1 MALLK
6 QKLNAAQTLE
16 TWGFGRE
23 TSCAIS
29 TKLQIPQVPV
39 KGKLQL
45 GKQRNQTL
53 DSLLLSCEGISGF
66 SQHGFLSFFGLGQSP
81 LLSRTIEG
89 ETAEAC
95 HCRGWENTA
104 VSWEACCPTIQDSV
118 GYLILLLHPS
128 LPPLAMLL
136 VPDQLSSAGCLPL
149 LLCQDLGGNQIFSV

>member
-81 LLSRTIEG
+81 LLSQKIEG
-89 ETAEAC
+89 ETAEAG

-104 VSWEACCPTIQDSV
+104 VTGEACCPTVQPSM
-118 GYLILLLHPS
+118 GYLILLVHPS

-136 VPDQLSSAGCLPL
+136 VPDQLSSAVSLPL
-149 LLCQDLGGNQIFSV
+149 LLCQDLGGN

>member
-1 MALLK
+1 MGVRDCYPICGGGRWGFQRGNCGLRRNLDIRCCFGLSFLILKSFLSALISSCLLPVQRARSLVSHFTMALLK

-66 SQHGFLSFFGLGQSP
+66 SQHGFLFFFFWLRAESP
-81 LLSRTIEG
+81 IISK
-89 ETAEAC
+89 
-95 HCRGWENTA
+95 
-104 VSWEACCPTIQDSV
+104 D
-118 GYLILLLHPS
+118 
-128 LPPLAMLL
+128 
-136 VPDQLSSAGCLPL
+136 
-149 LLCQDLGGNQIFSV
+149 